1 MKCSEYL
8 WKRIALDTA
17 APDEWSPEQVTREL
31 RAAMTKAGDTAIV
44 SDTTGEPMSERDALS
59 VNGRNQDKLNEAY
72 RLGKKSLFELV
83 VKEQNLSD
91 DEYEAAK
98 AAEEDSGF
106 TNPNG

>member
-1 MKCSEYL
+1 M
-8 WKRIALDTA
+8 
-17 APDEWSPEQVTREL
+17 TREL

-59 VNGRNQDKLNEAY
+59 VFGRNQDKLNEAY
-72 RLGKKSLFELV
+72 SLGKKSLFELV

>member
-59 VNGRNQDKLNEAY
+59 VYGL
-72 RLGKKSLFELV
+72 SLIHISFSIRSMT
-83 VKEQNLSD
+83 NRPS
-91 DEYEAAK
+91 AASSP
-98 AAEEDSGF
+98 A
-106 TNPNG
+106 P